1 MLVAIGDL
9 DGMDPLFPSSHRV
22 SLVQDS
28 DRPVFHDLPVV
39 GSVPFGTF
47 SRKERKI
54 VPTDDDLRSFYPEI
68 LCVDGIAEHIVG
80 VQVFDE
86 HALRKMLDQAA
97 VE

>member
-1 MLVAIGDL
+1 MLVAVGDL
-9 DGMDPLFPSSHRV
+9 DGMDPLFPSSRRV

-28 DRPVFHDLPVV
+28 DRPVSHDLPAV

-54 VPTDDDLRSFYPEI
+54 VPTDDLRGFYPEV
-68 LCVDGIAEHIVG
+68 LCVDGIAEHVVG

-86 HALRKMLDQAA
+86 DALREMLDQAA